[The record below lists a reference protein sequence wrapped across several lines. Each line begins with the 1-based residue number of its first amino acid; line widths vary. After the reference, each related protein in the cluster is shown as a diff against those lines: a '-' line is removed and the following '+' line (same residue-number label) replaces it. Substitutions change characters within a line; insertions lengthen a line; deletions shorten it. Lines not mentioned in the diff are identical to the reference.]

1 MCAELL
7 VGKTQQSEGYGHEV
21 NNAETDIISYSGRKD
36 WKGRVLHTLSSV
48 AIVCRRMRMC

>member
-36 WKGRVLHTLSSV
+36 WKGRVLHTYTVLSSYCV
-48 AIVCRRMRMC
+48 